1 MPQTWEFDLGRL
13 IEDAGWAGLLV
24 LGEDG
29 REPDL
34 CRWTR
39 GRHLGLNL
47 VWMGAGD
54 DPRLVYFTDMERA
67 EADATGIENYG
78 PRDLDLVA
86 LRSETASTGEF
97 LARAV
102 LRLWR
107 ELDISPGPVGIGGR
121 LAAGDTADLI
131 RVLGDRGWQPVSGRK
146 LLRSWRRH
154 KVAFEIDDAREAAQV
169 TREAFS
175 LVSERLRRD
184 GVAGVMT
191 GELRRMVGAHF
202 AAHGMEQPHGNIVAA
217 GTAAAVPHTA
227 GDDDQRIE
235 TGQTLVVD
243 LYPRGLVYADCT
255 RTFCIP
261 PIPPAVAEAHAAV
274 RASVA
279 AAHEVAGP
287 GVQIIRVVGEALAPI
302 EDAGYPTLRMDRST
316 RRGMVHS
323 LGHGLGYELHEL
335 PNLRPNGPGNLE
347 VGDLVTVEPGLYDP
361 EAGWGI
367 RLEDMLLVGEEG
379 MENLTP
385 LPYDLDPAAWVEVE

>member
-1 MPQTWEFDLGRL
+1 MPQTWDVELGRL
-13 IEDAGWAGLLV
+13 IEGAGWAGLLV

-47 VWMGAGD
+47 VWVGVDG
-54 DPRLVYFTDMERA
+54 DPRLVYFTDMERH
-67 EADATGIENYG
+67 EAAATGLESYG

-86 LRSETASTGEF
+86 LRRETGSTGEL

-107 ELDISPGPVGIGGR
+107 ELDVSSGAVGLGGR

-131 RVLGDRGWQPVSGRK
+131 RVLGNRGWQSVTGRK

-169 TREAFS
+169 TREAFF
-175 LVSERLRRD
+175 LVAERLRRD
-184 GVAGVMT
+184 AGAGVRT
-191 GELRRMVGAHF
+191 EELRRLVGAHF
-202 AAHGMEQPHGNIVAA
+202 AAHGMEQPHGNIIAA
-217 GTAAAVPHTA
+217 GTAASVPHTA
-227 GDDDQRIE
+227 GDDDQRVE
-235 TGQTLVVD
+235 PGQTLVVD

-261 PIPPAVAEAHAAV
+261 PIPPAVAEAHATV
-274 RASVA
+274 RASVT
-279 AAHEVAGP
+279 AAHEVVGP
-287 GVQIIRVVGEALAPI
+287 GVQITRAVGEALAPI

-335 PNLRPNGPGNLE
+335 PNLKSNGPGNLE
-347 VGDLVTVEPGLYDP
+347 AGDLITVEPGLYDP

-379 MENLTP
+379 TENLTP
-385 LPYDLDPAAWVEVE
+385 LPYHLDPGAWVEVA